1 MKKFK
6 VVLAAPS
13 AHEEEIEMLRKEGGE
28 VKFIPTP
35 SQEELIKE
43 CKDADA
49 LIVGIAEVTGNLI
62 KQSKKLKII
71 ARHGAGYDNID
82 VKTATE
88 EGIFVTNTPGVN
100 IQSVAEFTF
109 GLILSLVR
117 NIASADANMKSG
129 GWRKESYWGIEL
141 KGKTIGVIGFDK
153 IGRKVGMLAR
163 CFGMEVLA
171 YDPYIPEEEI
181 SKAGAK
187 KVDLE
192 TLLAGSDIISLHV
205 PLTDKTRGLIGEKE
219 ISQMKK
225 GAYIVNVSRG
235 KVVDEKALYKAL
247 VNRQIAGAALDVFS
261 EEPPVDYSLIKLPN
275 VVATPHIAA
284 WTEVAKRKM
293 ALTAAEQVI
302 MTLKGKV
309 PTYSVN
315 SPVAPRIKTIE

>member
-13 AHEEEIEMLRKEGGE
+13 AHEEEIKMLKKGGGV

-35 SQEELIKE
+35 SKEELIEE

-49 LIVGIAEVTGNLI
+49 LIVGIAEVTEELI
-62 KQSKKLKII
+62 KQSNKLKII
-71 ARHGAGYDNID
+71 ARHGIGYDNID

-117 NIASADANMKSG
+117 NIASADVNMKSG
-129 GWRKESYWGIEL
+129 GWRKKDYWGIEL
-141 KGKTIGVIGFDK
+141 EEKTIGIIGFGK
-153 IGRKVGMLAR
+153 IGRRVGILAK
-163 CFGMEVLA
+163 CFGMKVLA
-171 YDPYIPEEEI
+171 YDPYISEEKI
-181 SKAGAK
+181 SKVGAK
-187 KVDLE
+187 KVNIE
-192 TLLAGSDIISLHV
+192 NLLANSDIISLHV
-205 PLTDKTRGLIGEKE
+205 PLTGETDGLIGERE
-219 ISQMKK
+219 ISLMKK
-225 GAYIVNVSRG
+225 EAYLINVSRG
-235 KVVDEKALYKAL
+235 KIVQEKALYKAL
-247 VNRQIAGAALDVFS
+247 VDKQIAGAALDVFS

-284 WTEVAKRKM
+284 WTETARKRM

-302 MTLKGKV
+302 MALQRRV

-315 SPVAPRIKTIE
+315 SPVNPRIKVIG